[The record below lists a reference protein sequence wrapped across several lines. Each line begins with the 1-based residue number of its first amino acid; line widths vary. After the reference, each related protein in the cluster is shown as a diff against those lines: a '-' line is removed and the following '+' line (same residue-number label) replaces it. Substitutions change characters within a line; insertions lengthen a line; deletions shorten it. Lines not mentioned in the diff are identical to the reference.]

1 MPNLAW
7 LLARF
12 WGASSREWYDPH
24 RHRDRVPPGDPMTP
38 SSLARARALI
48 FQSVVPN
55 VRRGLS
61 LVGEALRTD
70 EGKDKVRPWYSIF
83 MISLLVLVP
92 LGTYAE
98 YRLSQM
104 RAQAQSWAQGAEAAA
119 DDAHAATLT
128 ASEAVELWL
137 QPDPYAETER
147 KLGLP
152 AAPETQERTAQ
163 RLAHLVQARMVLA
176 QARTREAQTAAQA
189 DDAEKYAARLA
200 GWSRV
205 LQAIGF

>member
-1 MPNLAW
+1 
-7 LLARF
+7 
-12 WGASSREWYDPH
+12 
-24 RHRDRVPPGDPMTP
+24 MTP
-38 SSLARARALI
+38 SSLARARALL
-48 FQSVVPN
+48 FQSVVPKI
-55 VRRGLS
+55 RRGLS

-70 EGKDKVRPWYSIF
+70 EGKAKVRPWYTIF
-83 MISLLVLVP
+83 MVSLLVLVP
-92 LGTYAE
+92 VGMYAE

-104 RAQAQSWAQGAEAAA
+104 RAQAQHWMRAAETTA
-119 DDAHAATLT
+119 DDAHAAALT

-152 AAPETQERTAQ
+152 SAPETQDRISQ

-176 QARTREAQTAAQA
+176 QAKTREARTAAQA
-189 DDAEKYAARLA
+189 DEAEKYAARLA
-200 GWSRV
+200 RWNQV

>member
-1 MPNLAW
+1 
-7 LLARF
+7 
-12 WGASSREWYDPH
+12 
-24 RHRDRVPPGDPMTP
+24 MTP

-48 FQSVVPN
+48 FQSAVPN
-55 VRRGLS
+55 IRRGLI
-61 LVGEALRTD
+61 LVGDALRTD
-70 EGKDKVRPWYSIF
+70 EGKDKIRPWHFFF

-92 LGTYAE
+92 LGMYAE
-98 YRLSQM
+98 YRLSEM
-104 RAQAQSWAQGAEAAA
+104 RAQAHGWVQAAEAAA
-119 DDAHAATLT
+119 DDAHAATLS

-152 AAPETQERTAQ
+152 TAPETQDRAAQ
-163 RLAHLVQARMVLA
+163 RLAQLVQARMVLA
-176 QARTREAQTAAQA
+176 QATIREAQTAVQA

-205 LQAIGF
+205 LRAIGF

>member
-1 MPNLAW
+1 M
-7 LLARF
+7 
-12 WGASSREWYDPH
+12 GAPD
-24 RHRDRVPPGDPMTP
+24 DPMTP
-38 SSLARARALI
+38 SSLAWARAVV

-55 VRRGLS
+55 IRRGLTV
-61 LVGEALRTD
+61 LGEALRTD
-70 EGKDKVRPWYSIF
+70 EGKAKLRPWHTIF

-92 LGTYAE
+92 VGMYAG

-104 RAQAQSWAQGAEAAA
+104 RTQAQDWARAAEAAA

-128 ASEAVELWL
+128 ASDAVELWL

-152 AAPETQERTAQ
+152 SPPETQERNAQ
-163 RLAHLVQARMVLA
+163 RLAHLVEARMALA
-176 QARTREAQTAAQA
+176 RAKTREAQTAAQA

-200 GWSRV
+200 RWSQV